1 MYDNTEIRVLEQIYL
16 RPGIHKRELAKMLSL
31 SMPSIDYSLKKLN
44 RFVLKHH
51 SGNQI
56 QYSLNYATGAIT
68 PFLYAVEYRR
78 LEKLPLNIKRSLREF
93 IKELKEKPL
102 LSILFGS
109 YVSGRYTSS
118 SDVDILLVFQKL
130 DKPQEIEKTARII
143 GLRTNVQINA
153 VYLDYPSF
161 SSSFHLSTKEF
172 FRNLRE
178 NKLLLVGI
186 EWWRLLLDEES

>member
-1 MYDNTEIRVLEQIYL
+1 M
-16 RPGIHKRELAKMLSL
+16 
-31 SMPSIDYSLKKLN
+31 
-44 RFVLKHH
+44 
-51 SGNQI
+51 
-56 QYSLNYATGAIT
+56 
-68 PFLYAVEYRR
+68 
-78 LEKLPLNIKRSLREF
+78 
-93 IKELKEKPL
+93 KEKPL

>member
-1 MYDNTEIRVLEQIYL
+1 
-16 RPGIHKRELAKMLSL
+16 MLSL

-44 RFVLKHH
+44 HLVLKQH

-56 QYSLNYATGAIT
+56 RYSLNYATGAIT

-78 LEKLPLNIKRSLREF
+78 LEKLPSKVRRSLREL
-93 IKELKEKPL
+93 IMELKEKPL
-102 LSILFGS
+102 LCILFGS
-109 YVSGRYTSS
+109 YASGRYTPS
-118 SDVDILLVFQKL
+118 SDIDILLVFQKL
-130 DKPQEIEKTARII
+130 DNPQEIEKTARII
-143 GLRTNVQINA
+143 ELRTNVQLNA
-153 VYLDYPSF
+153 VYLDYSSF

-178 NKLLLVGI
+178 NKILLTGI